1 MGGTNKSDLF
11 HPLKRELY
19 IEEISKEE
27 CIISTTKTQMY
38 IVRSLSMAN
47 WLCNNG
53 HKILKVEDSEKNS
66 RFKVFLFED
75 TAALHNTMAQFRKGV

>member
-1 MGGTNKSDLF
+1 MM
-11 HPLKRELY
+11 
-19 IEEISKEE
+19 KE
-27 CIISTTKTQMY
+27 KTPMY

-53 HKILKVEDSEKNS
+53 HKILKVEDSEKDA

-75 TAALHNTMAQFRKGV
+75 STALHNTMKKFRKGV

>member
-1 MGGTNKSDLF
+1 M
-11 HPLKRELY
+11 
-19 IEEISKEE
+19 EEWVIVTKQ
-27 CIISTTKTQMY
+27 KTQMC

-53 HKILKVEDSEKNS
+53 HKILKVEDSEKDA

-75 TAALHNTMAQFRKGV
+75 TAELHKTMKQFPKGV